1 LNKSTSI
8 TLLPICLVTSVIG
21 YGAGSEQIEV
31 IPLTKPDDI
40 RHASSMDQAI
50 VSLSNKV
57 MECVRG
63 KLAPDSECFCLYPQ
77 ELSHVRKTYEGTIK
91 QHPEWKNKVV
101 SYTQEGRTFAVSFGG
116 VSRQLEIKCSQRR

>member
-1 LNKSTSI
+1 MNKSTSI
-8 TLLPICLVTSVIG
+8 TLLPICLVISVIG
-21 YGAGSEQIEV
+21 YAAGPEQIEV

-50 VSLSNKV
+50 VSLGNKV

-77 ELSHVRKTYEGTIK
+77 ELSRVRKTYEGTIK

>member
-1 LNKSTSI
+1 MNKSTSI
-8 TLLPICLVTSVIG
+8 TLLPICLVISVIG
-21 YGAGSEQIEV
+21 YAAGPEQIEV
-31 IPLTKPDDI
+31 IPLAKPDDI
-40 RHASSMDQAI
+40 RHASSMDRAI
-50 VSLSNKV
+50 VSLGNKV

-101 SYTQEGRTFAVSFGG
+101 SYTQEERTFAVSFGG
-116 VSRQLEIKCSQRR
+116 VSRQLEIKCSQSR

>member
-8 TLLPICLVTSVIG
+8 TLLPICLVTSVMG
-21 YGAGSEQIEV
+21 YGADPEQTEV
-31 IPLTKPDDI
+31 IPLTRPDDI

-91 QHPEWKNKVV
+91 QHPERKDKVV

-116 VSRQLEIKCSQRR
+116 VSRQLEIKCSQSR

>member
-8 TLLPICLVTSVIG
+8 TLLPICLVISVIG
-21 YGAGSEQIEV
+21 YAAGPEQIEV

-116 VSRQLEIKCSQRR
+116 VSRQLEIKCSQSR

>member
-1 LNKSTSI
+1 M
-8 TLLPICLVTSVIG
+8 G
-21 YGAGSEQIEV
+21 YGADPEQTEV
-31 IPLTKPDDI
+31 IPLTRPDDI

-63 KLAPDSECFCLYPQ
+63 KLAPDSKCFCLYPQ

-91 QHPEWKNKVV
+91 QHPEWKDKVV

-116 VSRQLEIKCSQRR
+116 VSRQLEIKCSQSR

>member
-1 LNKSTSI
+1 MNKSTSI

-21 YGAGSEQIEV
+21 YGAAPEQIEV

-116 VSRQLEIKCSQRR
+116 VSRQLEIKCSQSR